1 VTAPPLIIPPGQCLT
16 DIWPHLHNA
25 ARRRW
30 LALVAVEARAV
41 RAEARAAAAAETP
54 PWNAQGAT
62 SAHAI
67 EQEAIRRRREILYR
81 DEGYSTITLAR
92 RAGWTRP

>member
-1 VTAPPLIIPPGQCLT
+1 VTAPPLVLPPGQCLT
-16 DIWPHLHNA
+16 DIWPNLHGA

-30 LALVAVEARAV
+30 LAVVAVEARAV
-41 RAEARAAAAAETP
+41 RAEARAAAAAAP
-54 PWNAQGAT
+54 AWNAQGAT

-81 DEGYSTITLAR
+81 DEGYGTITLAR